1 MESKK
6 SVTDLKAHHE
16 GLHNSQKELA
26 TKKKKKAAS
35 PAHRKG
41 KLMIDTRKIIYNTD
55 SQGQEDLW

>member
-6 SVTDLKAHHE
+6 SVTDLKAHYE

-26 TKKKKKAAS
+26 TKKKKAAS

-41 KLMIDTRKIIYNTD
+41 KFDC
-55 SQGQEDLW
+55 